1 MLHIIKFKMHRLSIT
16 TMPKSR
22 RDLTTIQISK
32 ETREM
37 LKSLGKKGETYD
49 DIIRRLIE
57 LARRVEVDSV
67 RPSIGRN
74 AERDSS

>member
-1 MLHIIKFKMHRLSIT
+1 MHELSVT
-16 TMPKSR
+16 VMPRSR

-57 LARRVEVDSV
+57 LAKRVGGNMRSGNGREADVDS
-67 RPSIGRN
+67 S
-74 AERDSS
+74 

>member
-1 MLHIIKFKMHRLSIT
+1 
-16 TMPKSR
+16 MPKSR

-57 LARRVEVDSV
+57 LAKRVKGDDMGLGNNREADD
-67 RPSIGRN
+67 PP
-74 AERDSS
+74 

>member
-1 MLHIIKFKMHRLSIT
+1 
-16 TMPKSR
+16 MPKSR

-57 LARRVEVDSV
+57 LAKRVKGDDMGLGNNREAD
-67 RPSIGRN
+67 
-74 AERDSS
+74 DSS

>member
-1 MLHIIKFKMHRLSIT
+1 MHKLPIT

-37 LKSLGKKGETYD
+37 LKSLGRKGETYD
-49 DIIRRLIE
+49 DIIRRLID
-57 LARRVEVDSV
+57 LAKRVEEGGA

>member
-1 MLHIIKFKMHRLSIT
+1 
-16 TMPKSR
+16 MPKAR

-37 LKSLGKKGETYD
+37 LKSLGRKGETYD

-57 LARRVEVDSV
+57 LAKRVEMDGV
-67 RPSIGRN
+67 RPVIGRN